1 MKDNYDYIKT
11 YCGIPLNVTLYDET
25 IKLNKEIALTRLAI
39 AGVST
44 NEENLIVQQYIST
57 FCRFQLVSEPT
68 SVFVKMETD
77 RMREM
82 IELLT
87 YGGVE

>member
-1 MKDNYDYIKT
+1 MNDDYIKT
-11 YCGIPLNVTLYDET
+11 YCGIPLSVTLYDES
-25 IKLNKEIALTRLAI
+25 IKLNKKIALTRLAM

-44 NEENLIVQQYIST
+44 NQENPIVQQYIST

>member
-1 MKDNYDYIKT
+1 MNDDYIKI
-11 YCGIPLNVTLYDET
+11 YCNIPLNVTLYDES
-25 IKLNKEIALTRLAI
+25 IKLNKKIALTRLAM

-44 NEENLIVQQYIST
+44 KEDNPIVQQYIST

-68 SVFVKMETD
+68 AMFVKMETD

-87 YGGVE
+87 YGGGVE

>member
-1 MKDNYDYIKT
+1 MKDDYIKI

-44 NEENLIVQQYIST
+44 NEDNPIVKQYIST

-87 YGGVE
+87 YGGVK